1 MNNITQLLGPY
12 SKYWAFTG
20 SGAMAIHGKRL
31 GVKTRTPQ
39 NINIAV
45 HPNHMMS
52 TYTRLVGNKWVPTSP
67 PGMRPRRIHLT
78 KNGKNLDI
86 LAAGKLAPNISHR
99 RKYKGYPPVMSIESL
114 LKRQINMNN
123 SNKRNRNIKTLTNL
137 SKRPGG
143 KNNTN
148 NFNSPVRSPKRT
160 NNNANYKTP

>member
-1 MNNITQLLGPY
+1 MNNITHLLGPY
-12 SKYWAFTG
+12 SNYWAFTG

-52 TYTRLVGNKWVPTSP
+52 TYTRLAGNKWIPNRGPS
-67 PGMRPRRIHLT
+67 GRRNMFT
-78 KNGKNLDI
+78 KNGMKLDV
-86 LAAGKLAPNISHR
+86 LAAGELAPNLIHR

-123 SNKRNRNIKTLTNL
+123 SNKRNRNIKTLTTLKN
-137 SKRPGG
+137 KPGG

-148 NFNSPVRSPKRT
+148 NFKSPVKSPKRT
-160 NNNANYKTP
+160 NNNNNASYRTP

>member
-1 MNNITQLLGPY
+1 MNNITQTLGPY
-12 SKYWAFTG
+12 SKNWAFTG
-20 SGAMAIHGKRL
+20 SVAMAIHGNRL

-45 HPNHMMS
+45 HPDYMMT

-99 RKYKGYPPVMSIESL
+99 RKYKGHPPVMSIESL

-137 SKRPGG
+137 SRRPGA
-143 KNNTN
+143 NNN
-148 NFNSPVRSPKRT
+148 NNNYGSPVRSPKRT
-160 NNNANYKTP
+160 NNNANYRTP